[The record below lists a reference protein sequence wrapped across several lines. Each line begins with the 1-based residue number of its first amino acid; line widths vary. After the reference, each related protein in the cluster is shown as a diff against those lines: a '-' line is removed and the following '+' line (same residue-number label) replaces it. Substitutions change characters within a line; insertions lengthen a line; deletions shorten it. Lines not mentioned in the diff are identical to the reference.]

1 MEKGRD
7 DVRYG
12 IIKTVHMYSAWEII
26 IHVRAC

>member
-12 IIKTVHMYSAWEII
+12 IIKTVHMYSAWEFI
-26 IHVRAC
+26 IHDPGM